1 MTLLLP
7 RWGDDFEDWDKKPAV
22 QEKKVLLQNLDDFD
36 GLAPPPEPKQDE
48 EPGVCAPPR
57 LGLGLPYP
65 RPLFL
70 LHLLTSTSMLVF
82 VACDLPVSSH
92 ASLFPPVSIR
102 ISLEHV
108 CLCECVCECV
118 CVCVCLSGAAPVWL
132 TSARLSLPAP
142 ASLLTSF

>member
-1 MTLLLP
+1 
-7 RWGDDFEDWDKKPAV
+7 
-22 QEKKVLLQNLDDFD
+22 
-36 GLAPPPEPKQDE
+36 
-48 EPGVCAPPR
+48 VCAPPR